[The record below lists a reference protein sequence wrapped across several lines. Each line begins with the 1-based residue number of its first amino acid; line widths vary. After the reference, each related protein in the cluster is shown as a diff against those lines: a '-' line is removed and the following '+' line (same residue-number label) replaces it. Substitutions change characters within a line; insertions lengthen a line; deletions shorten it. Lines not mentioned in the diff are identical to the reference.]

1 VSASKSTTNKR
12 ERVTSAPPVKRKR
25 ERVMKNK
32 EQIEAEIEKV
42 ILEMQEIRGED
53 EGWDTRNGWV
63 NALRWTL
70 KEGESE

>member
-1 VSASKSTTNKR
+1 
-12 ERVTSAPPVKRKR
+12 
-25 ERVMKNK
+25 MKNK

-42 ILEMQEIRGED
+42 ILEMQEIGGED

-70 KEGESE
+70 KEEENK

>member
-1 VSASKSTTNKR
+1 MTSKR
-12 ERVTSAPPVKRKR
+12 ERAISAPPVKRKR

-42 ILEMQEIRGED
+42 ILEMQEIGGED

-70 KEGESE
+70 KEGESK

>member
-1 VSASKSTTNKR
+1 
-12 ERVTSAPPVKRKR
+12 
-25 ERVMKNK
+25 MKNK

-42 ILEMQEIRGED
+42 ILEMQEIREED

>member
-1 VSASKSTTNKR
+1 
-12 ERVTSAPPVKRKR
+12 
-25 ERVMKNK
+25 MKNK

-42 ILEMQEIRGED
+42 ILEMQEIGGED

-70 KEGESE
+70 KEGEDTDDYYDEDDNDKN